1 MEKRHTPR
9 KPAVQAVFVSLLTD
23 DNLRLRAR
31 VRDFSDEGLGL
42 ELSCGVRKDAA
53 VMVEGEG
60 CVLATWFR
68 YCMARE
74 GRFMTGL
81 DLRESITL
89 RGDPSLLIAVL
100 AGELV
105 AEEVGR

>member
-1 MEKRHTPR
+1 MEKRHAPR
-9 KPAVQAVFVSLLTD
+9 KPASQAVFVTLLTD
-23 DNLRLRAR
+23 DNIRLRAR

-68 YCMARE
+68 YCKIRE

-89 RGDPSLLIAVL
+89 RGDPSALMAAL

-105 AEEVGR
+105 EEPVAS